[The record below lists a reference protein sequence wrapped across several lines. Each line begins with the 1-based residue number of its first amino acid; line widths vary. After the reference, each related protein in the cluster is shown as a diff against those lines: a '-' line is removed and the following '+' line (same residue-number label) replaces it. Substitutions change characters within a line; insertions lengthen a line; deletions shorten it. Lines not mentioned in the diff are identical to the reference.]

1 MPLRAYEMMFILR
14 PELDEEAQKAVLDK
28 VLKLVGDVG
37 GTVKEM
43 NVWGKRKLAY
53 EIAGQTEGVYV
64 VTTFDCPEVA
74 TKEIGRVLDLTDE
87 ILRHMIVRQS

>member
-1 MPLRAYEMMFILR
+1 MMFILR

-28 VLKLVGDVG
+28 VLKLIGDVG

-43 NVWGKRKLAY
+43 NVWGRRKLAY

-64 VTTFDCPEVA
+64 VTTFECPEGG
-74 TKEIGRVLDLTDE
+74 TKEIRRVLDLTDE
-87 ILRHMIVRQS
+87 ILRHMLVRQS